1 MGRLCITEYERMA
14 EVTGGFR
21 VSVGVEPA
29 HAIQNIAFT
38 GTAAVSVNFNVRTR
52 FVRIEIL
59 STLAAADL
67 LFGAAPTAV
76 AGAGTRLTNGQTEYF
91 GCDPAAVATGLKVS
105 AVEAA

>member
-14 EVTGGFR
+14 EVSGGFR

-38 GTAAVSVNFNVRTR
+38 GTAQPSVNFNARTR

-59 STLAAADL
+59 STTAAANI
-67 LFGAAPTAV
+67 LFGAAPVAA

-91 GCDPAAVATGLKVS
+91 GCDPAAVAAGLKVS
-105 AVEAA
+105 AIEDV